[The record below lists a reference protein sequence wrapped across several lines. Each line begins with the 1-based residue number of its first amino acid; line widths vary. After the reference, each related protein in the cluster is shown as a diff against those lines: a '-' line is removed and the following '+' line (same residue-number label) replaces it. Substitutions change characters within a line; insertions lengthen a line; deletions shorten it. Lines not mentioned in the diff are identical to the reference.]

1 MTMTGGG
8 VHDGGA
14 ANIYHNHIYDPGLR
28 PRGRPP
34 PNGLGPSRSRA
45 PHHTST
51 HTPHS
56 QKGAGPTPTHRG
68 RGEPYLLRGRGGW
81 ACRAGSYIYIY
92 IYVIYLN
99 LALLPYGSFFA
110 VGCFRPR
117 ANALQPD
124 RPSACTSS
132 SQSHLSAWPPPPPL
146 VSVRHCAVQASPP
159 HFSNASPDR
168 SAQLERR
175 RLDRLTPR

>member
-92 IYVIYLN
+92 ICYIFEL
-99 LALLPYGSFFA
+99 G
-110 VGCFRPR
+110 
-117 ANALQPD
+117 
-124 RPSACTSS
+124 TSS
-132 SQSHLSAWPPPPPL
+132 LRLLFCCWTLQAKSKCAATRPPKCMHFFFPESSKCLASATTFGVCAPL
-146 VSVRHCAVQASPP
+146 RSTSVSATFLKRQPRQI
-159 HFSNASPDR
+159 R
-168 SAQLERR
+168 S
-175 RLDRLTPR
+175 T